1 MPLLGTDGLDTPVLG
16 DPRTRGAGRCAGRL
30 PTLAAATAAGEP
42 TAVGNGRKGLSAAVG
57 NGCKGLSTAVGNGRK
72 ELSTAVGNGCKG
84 RSGTAV
90 LHAPLCCT
98 PGDPEGM
105 SAVRTKGLRTAE
117 GVSAVRSAEGMLA
130 VRRAL
135 GMLAV
140 RRKGLC

>member
-1 MPLLGTDGLDTPVLG
+1 MPLLGSDGLGTPVLG
-16 DPRTRGAGRCAGRL
+16 DRRTRGAGRL
-30 PTLAAATAAGEP
+30 PMLAAATAAGEP
-42 TAVGNGRKGLSAAVG
+42 TAVGNVRKG
-57 NGCKGLSTAVGNGRK
+57 
-72 ELSTAVGNGCKG
+72 LSTAVGNGCKG

-98 PGDPEGM
+98 PGDPEGV

-130 VRRAL
+130 VRRAD
-135 GMLAV
+135 GMSVV

>member
-16 DPRTRGAGRCAGRL
+16 DRRTRGAGRCAGRL
-30 PTLAAATAAGEP
+30 PMLAAAPAAGEP

-57 NGCKGLSTAVGNGRK
+57 NGRKG
-72 ELSTAVGNGCKG
+72 LSTAVGNGCKG

-98 PGDPEGM
+98 PGDPEGV

-130 VRRAL
+130 VRR
-135 GMLAV
+135 
-140 RRKGLC
+140 KGLC

>member
-16 DPRTRGAGRCAGRL
+16 DRRTRGAGRL
-30 PTLAAATAAGEP
+30 PMLAAATAAGEP

-57 NGCKGLSTAVGNGRK
+57 NGRKG
-72 ELSTAVGNGCKG
+72 LSTAVGNGCKG

-98 PGDPEGM
+98 PGDPEGV

-130 VRRAL
+130 VRR
-135 GMLAV
+135 
-140 RRKGLC
+140 KGLC

>member
-30 PTLAAATAAGEP
+30 PMLAAAPAAGEP
-42 TAVGNGRKGLSAAVG
+42 TAVGNGRKGLSTAVG
-57 NGCKGLSTAVGNGRK
+57 NGCKGL
-72 ELSTAVGNGCKG
+72 
-84 RSGTAV
+84 SGTAV

-130 VRRAL
+130 VRSAE
-135 GMLAV
+135 GVSVV

>member
-30 PTLAAATAAGEP
+30 PTLAAAPAAGEP

-57 NGCKGLSTAVGNGRK
+57 NGCKG
-72 ELSTAVGNGCKG
+72 
-84 RSGTAV
+84 RSGTAM

-98 PGDPEGM
+98 QGDPEGVT
-105 SAVRTKGLRTAE
+105 AVRSAE
-117 GVSAVRSAEGMLA
+117 GVSAVR
-130 VRRAL
+130 RAL
-135 GMLAV
+135 GMSVV

>member
-16 DPRTRGAGRCAGRL
+16 DRRTRGAGRCAGRL

-57 NGCKGLSTAVGNGRK
+57 NGRKG
-72 ELSTAVGNGCKG
+72 LSTAVGNGCKG

-98 PGDPEGM
+98 PGDPEGV

-117 GVSAVRSAEGMLA
+117 GVSV
-130 VRRAL
+130 
-135 GMLAV
+135 V

>member
-57 NGCKGLSTAVGNGRK
+57 NGCKG
-72 ELSTAVGNGCKG
+72 

-98 PGDPEGM
+98 PGDPEG
-105 SAVRTKGLRTAE
+105 
-117 GVSAVRSAEGMLA
+117 VSAVRSAEG
-130 VRRAL
+130 VSV
-135 GMLAV
+135 V